1 MRTDHLDD
9 LPVAVGRGQVERSV
23 VAHVGGVNPG
33 PAGDQHLH
41 DLHVTALGGPV
52 QGGELVVVTAIRGKH
67 QISVRYQGSNIFNVL
82 IRG

>member
-1 MRTDHLDD
+1 MEW
-9 LPVAVGRGQVERSV
+9 GV
-23 VAHVGGVNPG
+23 VAHVGGVNPRT
-33 PAGDQHLH
+33 PGDQHLH
-41 DLHVTALGGPV
+41 DLHMAALGGPV